1 MAKTR
6 RHKNSKHLVKSR
18 RGNKSRVNRKT
29 KVRRRKRLSKRRGGG
44 GRLRAMVT
52 RMRPRSGVSK
62 KKPKPRAR
70 VMSMSAPASAPASV
84 RAMPAPVR
92 AMTAKKVKAVSA
104 PAPVKAMSAPAPAPE
119 PDVWEDPSG
128 VKHTTTWGDRYGI
141 MSLLTFETAGI
152 TYDAK
157 YLNIVLCCRPPYN
170 KDAELTDA
178 WNKCCGYADVGTHLR
193 NPKEKME
200 KIK

>member
-62 KKPKPRAR
+62 KKPK
-70 VMSMSAPASAPASV
+70 SIISI
-84 RAMPAPVR
+84 
-92 AMTAKKVKAVSA
+92 KKIYQFQKNGLI
-104 PAPVKAMSAPAPAPE
+104 K
-119 PDVWEDPSG
+119 
-128 VKHTTTWGDRYGI
+128 
-141 MSLLTFETAGI
+141 
-152 TYDAK
+152 
-157 YLNIVLCCRPPYN
+157 
-170 KDAELTDA
+170 
-178 WNKCCGYADVGTHLR
+178 
-193 NPKEKME
+193 KMFLF
-200 KIK
+200 